1 MLTQAPDGTS
11 EIQST
16 RQEEHDASLEEERVR
31 LEEEEREKRR
41 KAEAQ
46 KRAKEAAAAAA
57 AAAEAEAERK
67 KRNEAL
73 AKRSSTLPMCVF
85 FQVCHTTAAL

>member
-57 AAAEAEAERK
+57 AAEAEAERK